1 MQRRKFILASALA
14 MSLAVPAVQ
23 AAAKADPE
31 ITVYRSP
38 TCGCCLKWVE
48 HLRKEGF
55 TVKVVESEDVN
66 GIKFEQGV
74 PENMTSCHTGMVNG
88 YFLEG
93 HVPAREV
100 RRLLAERPAARGI
113 AVPGMPMGSPGMEM
127 NGHTQAYDVFLVKK
141 DGSNS
146 VFAHYPK

>member
-1 MQRRKFILASALA
+1 MQRRNFILAGALA
-14 MSLAVPAVQ
+14 MTFAVPAVH
-23 AAAKADPE
+23 AAAKAEPE

-38 TCGCCLKWVE
+38 TCGCCLNWVD

-55 TVKVVESEDVN
+55 TVKVVENEDMN
-66 GIKFEQGV
+66 NIKLEQGV
-74 PENMTSCHTGMVNG
+74 PPNMTSCHTGVVNG

-113 AVPGMPMGSPGMEM
+113 SVPGMPMGSPGMEM
-127 NGHTQAYDVFLVKK
+127 GGHTQPYDVMLVAK
-141 DGSNS
+141 DGTAK
-146 VFAHYPK
+146 VFAQYK